1 MIDSEQ
7 SLFFFRFSES
17 SARAG
22 ERRSRETGETRAAA
36 REEKRESLCF
46 RASPVS
52 IARAP
57 RAPPLDPPL
66 LTKVS

>member
-1 MIDSEQ
+1 MIDSVQ
-7 SLFFFRFSES
+7 SLFFFRFRVS

-46 RASPVS
+46 RAPPVS
-52 IARAP
+52 IARAR
-57 RAPPLDPPL
+57 RAPLLDPPL